1 MVVWLPVESVVVK
14 LTTLDIVVCIVLP
27 LAESVVVAVG
37 SGSSVLN
44 YFLSLNIVTAYP
56 ES

>member
-1 MVVWLPVESVVVK
+1 MVVWAPVESVVVK
-14 LTTLDIVVCIVLP
+14 LTIPYVVVCTVLP

-44 YFLSLNIVTAYP
+44 HFLSLNIVVAHP